1 MCFDLSSDRCV
12 NQDPYIQALTLSQWS
27 HVSVVFVFIY
37 NLTIF
42 IYNLTI
48 FIYNLTIFNY
58 FLLPGSHIDSVNA
71 AGQTPLAAAAT
82 GVAEIILKSQVCSIQ
97 LFIAN
102 NRFQVWGS
110 QIERTHW
117 KSNLGIQ
124 FQIPSEKTNLTTFIL
139 VQDVSEMP
147 GRSVNKEI

>member
-27 HVSVVFVFIY
+27 HVSVVFV
-37 NLTIF
+37 F

-82 GVAEIILKSQVCSIQ
+82 GVAEIILKSQVSSIW
-97 LFIAN
+97 LF
-102 NRFQVWGS
+102 
-110 QIERTHW
+110 
-117 KSNLGIQ
+117 
-124 FQIPSEKTNLTTFIL
+124 KTNNMIVFKWE
-139 VQDVSEMP
+139 VQKLKGHIENQIIAFNS
-147 GRSVNKEI
+147 KIH